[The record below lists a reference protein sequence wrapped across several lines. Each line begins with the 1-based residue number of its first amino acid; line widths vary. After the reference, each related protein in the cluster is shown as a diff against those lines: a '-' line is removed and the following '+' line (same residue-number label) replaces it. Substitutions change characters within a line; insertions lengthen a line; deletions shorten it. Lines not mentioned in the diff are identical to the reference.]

1 MARMYSR
8 KRGVSGSSKPVVKE
22 VPKWVEYKKD
32 EIEKLVIK
40 LRKQECSP
48 AMIGTILRDQYGIPS
63 VKQITGKKV
72 IEILK
77 ENKMDSKLPEDMLN
91 LVKKAVNVSEHM
103 KTNKKDVHSMRGL
116 LLSEAKIRRL
126 AKYYKKKKALP
137 ADWAYNRERAK
148 LLVQ

>member
-8 KRGVSGSSKPVVKE
+8 RRGASGSSKPLVKE

-91 LVKKAVNVSEHM
+91 LIKKAVNVSEHM
-103 KTNKKDVHSMRGL
+103 KNNRKDVHSMRGL

-126 AKYYKKKKALP
+126 AKYYKKKKVLP

>member
-8 KRGVSGSSKPVVKE
+8 KRGVSGSSKPIVKE

-103 KTNKKDVHSMRGL
+103 KTNKKDVHGMRGL

-126 AKYYKKKKALP
+126 AKYYKKKKVLP

>member
-48 AMIGTILRDQYGIPS
+48 AMIGTVLRDQYGIPS

-103 KTNKKDVHSMRGL
+103 KTNRKDVHSMRGL

-126 AKYYKKKKALP
+126 AKYYKKKKVLP
-137 ADWAYNRERAK
+137 ADWTYNRERAK

>member
-8 KRGVSGSSKPVVKE
+8 KRGASGSHRPALKG

-32 EIEKLVIK
+32 EIETLVIK

-48 AMIGTILRDQYGIPS
+48 AMIGTILRDTYGIPS
-63 VKQITGKKV
+63 VKQITNKKIV
-72 IEILK
+72 EILK

-91 LVKKAVNVSEHM
+91 LVKKAVNLSEHM
-103 KTNKKDVHSMRGL
+103 KNNKKDVHSMRGL
-116 LLSEAKIRRL
+116 LQTEAKIRRL
-126 AKYYKKKKALP
+126 AKYYRKNNVLP
-137 ADWAYNRERAK
+137 ETWAYDRERAK